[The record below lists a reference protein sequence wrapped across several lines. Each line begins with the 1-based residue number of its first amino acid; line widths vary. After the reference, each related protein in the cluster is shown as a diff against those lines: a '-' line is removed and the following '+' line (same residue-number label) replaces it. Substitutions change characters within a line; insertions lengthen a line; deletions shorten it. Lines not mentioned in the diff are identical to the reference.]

1 VVVKSGEKKNL
12 QIRTTRFKIARF
24 NLYLLSFL
32 SYNLERQSMKN
43 VLAHKHKW
51 PTSHMQQTLT
61 LGRGKLCCPT
71 KIHREEKKIIN

>member
-43 VLAHKHKW
+43 VLAHK
-51 PTSHMQQTLT
+51 TQVADESHATNFEAWQRKILLPNQNSQ
-61 LGRGKLCCPT
+61 RGK
-71 KIHREEKKIIN
+71 EDY